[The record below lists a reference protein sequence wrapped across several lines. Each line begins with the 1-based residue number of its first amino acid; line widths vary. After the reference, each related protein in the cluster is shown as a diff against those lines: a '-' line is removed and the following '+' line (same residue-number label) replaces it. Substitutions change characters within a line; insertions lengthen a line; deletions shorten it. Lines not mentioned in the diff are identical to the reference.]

1 MNEQFRFNS
10 VLLNAELH
18 SASTFIYD
26 ACLDILA
33 LEKNIQDMEAKLF
46 NIFYKISIGIE
57 RFQKIIGVLNINPSS
72 QEDLQ
77 NNCDKLFYKHSHQVL
92 GDKIEK
98 DSNYSTSKKGK
109 RLLDYLQIFYN
120 KHRYGYFS
128 FQENNNMTFNL
139 LLEFAKI
146 SKTSEIEKNTTLT
159 DALSVFKESLSE
171 LIKIYV
177 EIITEESRAKKYF
190 TIESESHT
198 KWFAIY
204 YYKNKIFS
212 VLSQREIAIK
222 TLLLDFIKQNK
233 TYSSFVDEADYL
245 DHINDI
251 ISGGTCSLLIEQVS
265 EEFCEKDINIDEFSQ
280 NELNDLIAKIDH
292 CLSNNF

>member
-26 ACLDILA
+26 ACLDILT

-77 NNCDKLFYKHSHQVL
+77 SKCDNLFFKHSHLAL
-92 GDKIEK
+92 GDKIEQN
-98 DSNYSTSKKGK
+98 SNYPISKNAK
-109 RLLDYLQIFYN
+109 RLLSSLQIFYN
-120 KHRYGYFS
+120 KKRYGYFS
-128 FQENNNMTFNL
+128 FENNNRMTFNL
-139 LLEFAKI
+139 LLELTKI
-146 SKTSEIEKNTTLT
+146 KQSSVIEEHTTLKK
-159 DALSVFKESLSE
+159 ALSVFKEILSE

-177 EIITEESRAKKYF
+177 EIITEKSEAKQYF
-190 TIESESHT
+190 TTESESHT
-198 KWFAIY
+198 KWFAIRH
-204 YYKNKIFS
+204 YKDKIFS

-222 TLLLDFIKQNK
+222 ALLLDFIKQEEK
-233 TYSSFVDEADYL
+233 YSSYVDKTDYL
-245 DHINDI
+245 DHIDGI
-251 ISGGTCSLLIEQVS
+251 ISGGTCSQLIEQINKAFYEVD
-265 EEFCEKDINIDEFSQ
+265 FNIDEFSQ
-280 NELNDLIAKIDH
+280 NDLNDLIAEIDYY
-292 CLSNNF
+292 LSNNL